1 MKRTS
6 SVEPGYNCGPG
17 GRDCQ
22 HEPKGD
28 HGIDGGTWWYAVS
41 QGAHAVSLSMLAR
54 DYPGGLEDATPQ
66 VRRVL
71 LGRSLGTMAF
81 HRADPDGATCD
92 LVEGGRCQVDTTM
105 LGATAFWD
113 TYGDWTQAE
122 QPEAFWLALEQELL
136 DHFN

>member
-22 HEPKGD
+22 HEKKGD
-28 HGIDGGTWWYAVS
+28 HGISGGTWWYAVS
-41 QGAHAVSLSMLAR
+41 TGPHAASLSMLAR
-54 DYPGGLEDATPQ
+54 DYPESVKPVPPMLLE
-66 VRRVL
+66 
-71 LGRSLGTMAF
+71 RSLGSLGF
-81 HRADPDGATCD
+81 HKADPHGCACA
-92 LVEGGRCQVDTTM
+92 LVEGGRCEVDMTW
-105 LGATAFWD
+105 LGATEFWD

-136 DHFN
+136 DYFS